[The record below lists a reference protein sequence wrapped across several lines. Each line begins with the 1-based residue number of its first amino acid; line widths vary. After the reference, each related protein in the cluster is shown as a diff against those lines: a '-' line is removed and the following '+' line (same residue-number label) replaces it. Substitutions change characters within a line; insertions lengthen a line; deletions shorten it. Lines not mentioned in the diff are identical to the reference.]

1 MSRWNILLFAIELA
15 HVSNM
20 CLQASGKLV
29 GWLRRLGVKYVLNA
43 HSARSISLM
52 ETAKHFIAHLRAS
65 GRSGEGVDFETEQDN
80 VGRAQHNG
88 SLANCCA
95 DASERA
101 RRGVNAVELPL
112 NAAQEDGSLTQ
123 LQCKKIGAA
132 VHARGGLSSAACT
145 NSSDGARV
153 GQDSGNSKDE
163 GTLSHGDPQQEQGT
177 PHQLRET
184 RAHLPVLVSACPGAV
199 PQKSALCPLRAAV
212 PLLV

>member
-52 ETAKHFIAHLRAS
+52 ETAQHFIAHLRAS
-65 GRSGEGVDFETEQDN
+65 GRSGEGADFETEQDN
-80 VGRAQHNG
+80 VGRGQHNG
-88 SLANCCA
+88 SLANCCV

-101 RRGVNAVELPL
+101 RRAVNAVELPL
-112 NAAQEDGSLTQ
+112 NAAQEDASLTQ
-123 LQCKKIGAA
+123 LQCKRVGAA
-132 VHARGGLSSAACT
+132 VHVRGGLSAAACT

-153 GQDSGNSKDE
+153 GHDSGNSKDE
-163 GTLSHGDPQQEQGT
+163 GTLSRGDPQQEQET
-177 PHQLRET
+177 PRQLRET
-184 RAHLPVLVSACPGAV
+184 RTHLPVLVSACPGAV
-199 PQKSALCPLRAAV
+199 PQESALCPLCAAV